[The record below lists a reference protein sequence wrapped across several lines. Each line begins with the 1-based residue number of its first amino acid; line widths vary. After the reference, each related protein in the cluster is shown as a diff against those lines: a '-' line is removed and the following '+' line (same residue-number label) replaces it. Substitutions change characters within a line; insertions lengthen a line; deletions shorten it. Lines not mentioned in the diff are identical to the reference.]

1 MAKTTPKSG
10 PTKPPVGPDDPVRMN
25 VVLRRE
31 DRARFKFFC
40 ERAGH
45 DMEAIAAGW
54 LLDRLADE
62 ERKLAKAK

>member
-1 MAKTTPKSG
+1 
-10 PTKPPVGPDDPVRMN
+10 MN

-45 DMEAIAAGW
+45 DMEQVAAGW

-62 ERKLAKAK
+62 ERKLAKGK